1 MAQIVTRKTPVIL
14 EIARKANVSR
24 AAAYAVLNSTKPSTI
39 GVSEEKRRRVLEV
52 AKEFGY
58 VRNELAR
65 SLVTGKTFTIG
76 VLVHSL
82 KNHFFT
88 DFFTCLDDLC
98 YQAGYSAS
106 FANSEFNPDRE
117 ARHLRAFLAKKV
129 DALVI
134 VRDPFHRNEDL
145 LKQVARQ
152 EIPVITIGEL
162 ADQNLLY
169 PNVTF
174 DEALGDRLAAEFLW
188 TQGHRKILYF
198 SAGKTT
204 DSLSLIQHL
213 RWENFS
219 AAWTRL
225 TGDPILDHFQTT
237 DTIHGGNELG
247 EYLAKLPAEK
257 RPSAVACSTDRLA
270 ISLISALRVHNLR
283 VPEDMSVIGF
293 DDIDAAA
300 ELAVPLTTVRLP
312 TQKLAQSVW
321 TLLQKNF
328 QDPQGWI
335 PSRAPECMIVD
346 PELIVRKSVKSLIHK
361 V

>member
-1 MAQIVTRKTPVIL
+1 MTRITTRKTPVIL

-88 DFFTCLDDLC
+88 DFFTYLDDLC
-98 YQAGYSAS
+98 YQAEYSAS

-117 ARHLRAFLAKKV
+117 ARHLRAFLARKV

-134 VRDPFHRNEDL
+134 VRDPLHRNDDL
-145 LKQVARQ
+145 LTQIARQ
-152 EIPVITIGEL
+152 GIPVITIGEL
-162 ADQNLLY
+162 ADQTLLY

-174 DEALGDRLAAEFLW
+174 DEALGDRLAAEHLW
-188 TQGHRKILYF
+188 SQGHRKILYF

-204 DSLSLIQHL
+204 ESLSVIHHW

-219 AAWTRL
+219 AAWNRL
-225 TGDPILDHFQTT
+225 TGQQAYDHFQTA

-247 EYLAKLPAEK
+247 EYLAHLVAKD
-257 RPSAVACSTDRLA
+257 RPTAVACSTDRLA
-270 ISLISALRVHNLR
+270 ISLISALRVHNLS
-283 VPEDMSVIGF
+283 VPEDISVIGF

-300 ELAVPLTTVRLP
+300 ELSVPLTTVRLP
-312 TQKLAQSVW
+312 TPKLARETW
-321 TLLQKNF
+321 TLLQKIF
-328 QDPQGWI
+328 QAPPG
-335 PSRAPECMIVD
+335 PSDSPRCVIVE
-346 PELIVRKSVKSLIHK
+346 PELIVRQSIKSLI
-361 V
+361 